1 MRVASLMLFDSMLDR
16 SRPSQYESFGCTPG
30 PVDLAPARSNS
41 GQIDGG
47 KRMRNQRFWLAFI
60 LCISFT
66 TFSLLPAGAQSTVAT
81 GSIQGTVTDQNG
93 AVVPNASITITNKAT
108 GQSSKIS
115 SGGSGS
121 YASGALIPGD
131 YEVRIEA
138 KGFRTQVLTIPVQ
151 VGNIATGSA
160 KLTVGTSNEVVEVTS
175 SAVTINTEQ
184 ATVQGV
190 LSTEQIENLPINGRN
205 FLDLAQLEP
214 GVQIQDG
221 GNFDPTKNGFS
232 SISFGGRFGRTARI
246 EVDGIDISDETV
258 GTTTQNLPASSIAEF
273 QVSQSSLDL
282 STELTSSGAVN
293 VVTRSG
299 TNKWH
304 GQAFYLFRDHSMAAN
319 IANTDVPFQRN
330 NFGGQLGGPIFK
342 NRLFFFVDAERL
354 KQDEI
359 ETVASG
365 GLLSSNV
372 GSFNSPFRDTNGI
385 AKLDWTVSDKV
396 KAFYRFSYEQNH
408 STKGFIPNSFQ
419 PFTNVNNTPVHAA
432 GLDFSTGTFTH
443 AVRFG
448 YTKFRNG
455 ITDATQSGVFNPVP
469 DTNLTI
475 GPDFLCLTGGADSFC
490 SGPNLLAP
498 QQTFQRNTQAK
509 YDGSKTFGT
518 HILRYGFGYNH
529 IQGGGFAKFF
539 ALAPSVN
546 ADPTDTSIPAFVG
559 DGTNPLNYLANFV
572 FMGNGQGFSS
582 EKPAFGLPGG
592 GLGPDN
598 RIQWYVGD
606 SWKIRTNLTL
616 NFGLRYVHDT
626 GRTDSDIAPIPCSQ
640 LDPGLA
646 ASLVAGGTPCNGNIL
661 DLWGAGLGNRV
672 RVPGHNFSPT
682 AGFAWDPTGSGK
694 TVIRAGAG
702 VYYENA
708 IFNNNLF
715 NRPGR
720 LAQGLFLSEAA
731 PCAGGQPTGFT
742 LPGGMPIPASIDP
755 TVTPIC
761 GQPIGLVH
769 TQLAQLQALYQQA
782 TLAVGPAS
790 NSAFIG
796 NTLAAGA
803 NITGINMFAPDYQTP
818 RSLQMNIGFEHQ
830 LGKGVVWSADYLRN
844 VGTHTLLAIDVNHV
858 GDVRFFNKANAIA
871 AINATLAACGQPTI
885 NAALVTCPNNPNA
898 ASNPGYTPRPAT
910 IGDFASF
917 GLDSGASLCGG
928 FACPTA
934 AFPGQNPNLG
944 MNQMLFPAGRST
956 YNAFQTSLRANVANP
971 FKGVKSMN
979 WVVSYS
985 LSRYLGSAQDSDFVN
1000 VAIDNN
1006 HPNAALGP
1014 NALDRTHQFSFGGT
1028 MLVPGGFRVG
1038 AVGHI
1043 YSPLPQDMLL
1053 PGGGAGGI
1061 FQSDVTGDGSGDG
1074 SGAYPNGDPIP
1085 GTKLGAFGRKV
1096 KLNDLNGFLANYN
1109 NTVAGGATPAG
1120 QVLINSGLFTLAQL
1134 QALGGVMPQVALAP
1148 DGQVG
1153 LGWLKTFDLKLSYP
1167 RKLGERF
1174 AIEPSVSVFNAF
1186 NNANFD
1192 LPSAPIGNVLNL
1204 TPCDPTAPAAT
1215 NNCNGT
1221 INSTTSVQH
1230 NSNRVLPGSGVFDLG
1245 APRVVEFGLKLTF

>member
-1 MRVASLMLFDSMLDR
+1 
-16 SRPSQYESFGCTPG
+16 
-30 PVDLAPARSNS
+30 
-41 GQIDGG
+41 
-47 KRMRNQRFWLAFI
+47 MRNQRFWLAFI

-731 PCAGGQPTGFT
+731 PCAGGAPTGFT
-742 LPGGMPIPASIDP
+742 LPGGMPIPAAIDP
-755 TVTPIC
+755 TITPIC

-790 NSAFIG
+790 NAAFIG

-803 NITGINMFAPDYQTP
+803 NITGINMFAPNYQTP

-858 GDVRFFNKANAIA
+858 GDVRFFNKANAVA
-871 AINATLAACGQPTI
+871 AINATIAACGGGAVTI
-885 NAALVTCPNNPNA
+885 NDVIAHCPGLHGPISPTNPTNGA
-898 ASNPGYTPRPAT
+898 V
-910 IGDFASF
+910 IGDFAGN

-928 FACPTA
+928 FACPNA

>member
-1 MRVASLMLFDSMLDR
+1 MKNA
-16 SRPSQYESFGCTPG
+16 
-30 PVDLAPARSNS
+30 
-41 GQIDGG
+41 
-47 KRMRNQRFWLAFI
+47 RFWFAFI

-66 TFSLLPAGAQSTVAT
+66 TFSLLPAGAQSTIAT
-81 GSIQGTVTDQNG
+81 GSIQGTVTDPNG
-93 AVVPNASITITNKAT
+93 AVVPGAAITITNKAT
-108 GQSSKIS
+108 GQSSKFTS
-115 SGGSGS
+115 SGGGT
-121 YASGALIPGD
+121 YASGALIPGE
-131 YEVRIEA
+131 YEVKIEA
-138 KGFRTQVLTIPVQ
+138 KGFRTQVLNVPVQ
-151 VGNIATGSA
+151 VGNTAAGNA
-160 KLTVGTSNEVVEVTS
+160 KLTLGQSSEVVEVTG
-175 SAVTINTEQ
+175 SAVAINTEQ

-190 LSTEQIENLPINGRN
+190 LTTEQIENLPINGRN

-304 GQAFYLFRDHSMAAN
+304 GQGFYLFRDHSMAAN

-354 KQDEI
+354 KQDQI
-359 ETVASG
+359 ETVASSG
-365 GLLSSNV
+365 PLSANV
-372 GSFNSPFRDTNGI
+372 GGFNSPFRDTNGI
-385 AKLDWTVSDKV
+385 AKLDWTISDKV

-432 GLDFSTGTFTH
+432 GLDFQTGTFTH
-443 AVRFG
+443 AIRFG

-455 ITDATQSGVFNPVP
+455 ITDATQSGVFNPAP
-469 DTNLTI
+469 DTSLTI
-475 GPDFLCLTGGADSFC
+475 GPDFLCLTGGADFFC

-498 QQTFQRNTQAK
+498 QQTFQQNTQIK
-509 YDGSKTFGT
+509 YDGSKTVGS

-546 ADPTDTSIPAFVG
+546 ADPTDTSVPFFPTVAPFAG
-559 DGTNPLNYLANFV
+559 GTNNPLNYLANFV

-616 NFGLRYVHDT
+616 NFGVRYVHDT

-672 RVPGHNFSPT
+672 RVPAHNFSPT

-702 VYYENA
+702 LYYENS

-731 PCAGGQPTGFT
+731 PCAGGAPTGFT
-742 LPGGMPIPASIDP
+742 LPGGAPIPANLDP
-755 TVTPIC
+755 AILC

-769 TQLAQLQALYQQA
+769 TQLAQLQALYQAA

-790 NSAFIG
+790 NAAFIG

-803 NITGINMFAPDYQTP
+803 NITGINMFAPNYQTP

-871 AINATLAACGQPTI
+871 AINATISACGGGAVTI
-885 NAALVTCPNNPNA
+885 NDVIAHCPGLHGPISPTNPTNGA
-898 ASNPGYTPRPAT
+898 V
-910 IGDFASF
+910 IGDFAGN
-917 GLDSGASLCGG
+917 GLDSGANLCGG
-928 FACPTA
+928 FACPDA

-971 FKGVKSMN
+971 FKGVKAMN

-1000 VAIDNN
+1000 TAVDNN

-1014 NALDRTHQFSFGGT
+1014 NGLDRTHQFSFGGT

-1061 FQSDVTGDGSGDG
+1061 FQTDVTGDGSGDG

-1096 KLNDLNGFLANYN
+1096 KLNDLNGFLTNYN

-1120 QVLINSGLFTLAQL
+1120 QVLINNGLFTLAQL

-1148 DGQVG
+1148 DGKVG

-1174 AIEPSVSVFNAF
+1174 TIEPGVSVFNAF

-1192 LPSAPIGNVLNL
+1192 LPNAPIGNVLNL
-1204 TPCDPTAPAAT
+1204 KSATCDPTLPADK
-1215 NNCNGT
+1215 NNCSGT

-1245 APRVVEFGLKLTF
+1245 APRVVEFGLKLSF